1 MTMTSALI
9 DPCEPIAPDSLAAR
23 TATLR
28 PYLAPVPDCDPP
40 FDDERTPVSRIRQ
53 LRPAPRALVPA
64 GGPVARPRS
73 PFSAPYAPSAPGPAT
88 GAPEAIADA
97 EVPGWSQD
105 SDVGVRRTTTAE
117 LPPAI
122 KAGQM
127 LARALV
133 EMLSGRRPVNQLR
146 VHCAP
151 EVFAGLQARP
161 VAPGA
166 LSHLLNVRVCEPADG
181 VAEVSAVFRRGPR
194 VRAIAFRIQGVD
206 GRWRV
211 TALQTG

>member
-1 MTMTSALI
+1 MTSALI
-9 DPCEPIAPDSLAAR
+9 DHHDATVGSPAAPAPVR
-23 TATLR
+23 R

-40 FDDERTPVSRIRQ
+40 FDDERSPVSRLQQ
-53 LRPAPRALVPA
+53 LRQVPRALVPTRTE
-64 GGPVARPRS
+64 PKTRPWS
-73 PFSAPYAPSAPGPAT
+73 PFSAPTAPPRSSE
-88 GAPEAIADA
+88 PEAITDA

-105 SDVGVRRTTTAE
+105 ADIGVRRTTTAE
-117 LPPAI
+117 LPPATRS
-122 KAGQM
+122 GPM

-133 EMLSGRRPVNQLR
+133 EMLSGQRPVNQLR

-151 EVFAGLQARP
+151 EVFAGLLARP
-161 VAPGA
+161 TAPGG

-181 VAEVSAVFRRGPR
+181 VAEVSAVFRRGQR